1 MYDTKYY
8 PQQFSSVGFPPPM
21 TWFSF
26 FSAVCGLS
34 MLAMPASAT
43 VLRVDFPGSDE
54 GGTGSAFMLWDDHGG
69 STELTITIDNTS
81 PNVLDNGTGLNSSL
95 VTGFGF
101 SIDPNLPPILTWAI
115 FDGLGEDITAK
126 YEINFDDGFNGA
138 GGGVSVETLL
148 ETDRGIKGG
157 FYNADAPGNTNNA
170 YEDIG
175 IISIQFATPYIMKR
189 IEVATLRMQ
198 RVGYMGSGSLKLL
211 ASIYNANSTDVS
223 DNPTGVPVP
232 GAALLF
238 LTGLGGM
245 EIIRRRRQNK
255 AS

>member
-1 MYDTKYY
+1 M
-8 PQQFSSVGFPPPM
+8 
-21 TWFSF
+21 
-26 FSAVCGLS
+26 
-34 MLAMPASAT
+34 
-43 VLRVDFPGSDE
+43 
-54 GGTGSAFMLWDDHGG
+54 
-69 STELTITIDNTS
+69 
-81 PNVLDNGTGLNSSL
+81 
-95 VTGFGF
+95 
-101 SIDPNLPPILTWAI
+101 
-115 FDGLGEDITAK
+115 
-126 YEINFDDGFNGA
+126 
-138 GGGVSVETLL
+138 L

-157 FYNADAPGNTNNA
+157 FYNTDAPGNTNNA

-175 IISIQFATPYIMKR
+175 IISIQFASPYIMKR

-211 ASIYNANSTDVS
+211 ASIYNANSTGVS

-245 EIIRRRRQNK
+245 GIIRRRRQNK